1 MQTINR
7 ILFSKRIKEGIISG
21 FRGFFRFSEVS
32 KLVKLKEGKDMKMIK
47 ISLFAMLLMIGT
59 SGMGFA
65 ATLSTVAGATTVVVG
80 TAPIQA
86 TLTSSSNV
94 MLSYDG
100 AAQSYG
106 LTSQHLNGTRVYATW
121 SGSSSILYTQVGKVA
136 GTNTAVSP
144 TTAQPSS
151 GWTAQ

>member
-1 MQTINR
+1 
-7 ILFSKRIKEGIISG
+7 
-21 FRGFFRFSEVS
+21 
-32 KLVKLKEGKDMKMIK
+32 MKMIK

-59 SGMGFA
+59 SGMSFA
-65 ATLSTVAGATTVVVG
+65 ATASTAAGGTTVVVG
-80 TAPIQA
+80 TAPVQA

-100 AAQSYG
+100 AAQAYG
-106 LTSQHLNGTRVYATW
+106 LTGQHLNGSRTYATW
-121 SGSSSILYTQVGKVA
+121 SGSSSILYQAKAA

-144 TTAQPSS
+144 TTVQPSS